1 MSAETR
7 EHQRDEAR
15 AALRSLTDDPK
26 ILDAARE
33 MEMAMWNL
41 AYLSGLSQ
49 AIRIIDENPVADA
62 RRILANLA
70 EEQGTE

>member
-26 ILDAARE
+26 ILDAARGIE
-33 MEMAMWNL
+33 MTAWNL
-41 AYLSGLSQ
+41 GYLRGVAM
-49 AIRIIDENPVADA
+49 AIRIIDENPISDA
-62 RRILANLA
+62 RRILANHA
-70 EEQGTE
+70 EEQGSG